1 MASYQ
6 AQAASATFQAASA
19 HPGVASAISSAVQ
32 SAATS
37 LSSADTEA
45 AAEMPTG
52 SWQEFADCQKVR
64 GTFSCI
70 LLAPKMDSG
79 GVTRQLML
87 DASVGERT
95 DGLQQHGHPCWFQR
109 DVFQAVLSDHHDACD
124 GSLSVREL
132 PTAPPTPLLL
142 SNCPTSTD
150 SASTP
155 LQFLLIGCLH
165 AVTQPEQYDCM

>member
-19 HPGVASAISSAVQ
+19 HPGVASAISSVVQ

-64 GTFSCI
+64 SASSDICWH
-70 LLAPKMDSG
+70 PKMQSG

-87 DASVGERT
+87 DASAGERT
-95 DGLQQHGHPCWFQR
+95 YGVQQHGYTCWFQR
-109 DVFQAVLSDHHDACD
+109 DVFQAVLSNHHDACD

-142 SNCPTSTD
+142 SNCPNLRRPSPAP
-150 SASTP
+150 SS
-155 LQFLLIGCLH
+155 CSS
-165 AVTQPEQYDCM
+165 Y